1 MTNRP
6 LTTIAHNRLTQA
18 IGIFRSGGQ
27 VSSLCHQVSSLCH
40 LVVAPLRLQQ
50 AIAKKNNQE
59 ISLKYHAVIDI
70 IRPVVRPPCPRS
82 DRRKFGRIYQRF
94 CFAHRPRFAVPSI

>member
-18 IGIFRSGGQ
+18 IGIFRSSG
-27 VSSLCHQVSSLCH
+27 QVSSLCH

-70 IRPVVRPPCPRS
+70 IRPVVRPPYSRS

>member
-6 LTTIAHNRLTQA
+6 LTTIARNRLTQA
-18 IGIFRSGGQ
+18 IGIVRSSGQ
-27 VSSLCHQVSSLCH
+27 VSSFRH
-40 LVVAPLRLQQ
+40 LVVAPLCLQQ

-59 ISLKYHAVIDI
+59 ISLKYHVVIDI
-70 IRPVVRPPCPRS
+70 IRPVVRPPYPRS